1 MKNIKKKHFSN
12 FLIILLLVITSLAII
27 YTFLKD
33 GYYKSDGQSSDYTF
47 YYKVLFCSLFLM
59 LVTILMLSEKI
70 KRYFLIIT
78 FSSIAGLYFHEIM
91 IRSSI
96 FKKVDLS
103 LPKNFDQRNSSEI
116 VSNLN
121 KENKKAFNLITPTNF
136 LFSDG
141 LKISN
146 QKLDKKIFPLAGVSN
161 VLTPLCNELGEWIV
175 YKSDRFGFNNP
186 DKNWDNLNTE
196 ILIIGDSFAHGACA
210 RKNFDIR
217 GQIEKKTTK
226 KTITLGYG
234 GNGPL
239 LAMATY
245 LEFNKLINPDYLVWI
260 YYEHSDLVDLSKE
273 MNYSKIL
280 KLYFKNNY
288 SQNLYELQNE
298 IDESLRASYRRK
310 VFLSILKLQ
319 RTRKATIDILSS
331 RFFSKK
337 KDLLIDKNVTKKIPI
352 TNKKQLKNFE
362 LVLNRINKEVKK
374 NNQKLLFVY
383 LPSFERYFKKKNVIN
398 FYDNEIFEILD
409 KNDILYI
416 DIAQKFNNHN
426 DPISYFPLRRS
437 AHFTEEA
444 YDMIT
449 NEIIKKLNFQ
459 Q

>member
-78 FSSIAGLYFHEIM
+78 FSSITGLYFHEIM

-96 FKKVDLS
+96 FQKVDLS

-319 RTRKATIDILSS
+319 RTRKATIDILS
-331 RFFSKK
+331 RK

>member
-1 MKNIKKKHFSN
+1 MKNIKKKNFSN

-210 RKNFDIR
+210 
-217 GQIEKKTTK
+217 E
-226 KTITLGYG
+226 
-234 GNGPL
+234 
-239 LAMATY
+239 
-245 LEFNKLINPDYLVWI
+245 
-260 YYEHSDLVDLSKE
+260 
-273 MNYSKIL
+273 KIL
-280 KLYFKNNY
+280 ILEVKL
-288 SQNLYELQNE
+288 
-298 IDESLRASYRRK
+298 
-310 VFLSILKLQ
+310 
-319 RTRKATIDILSS
+319 
-331 RFFSKK
+331 
-337 KDLLIDKNVTKKIPI
+337 
-352 TNKKQLKNFE
+352 KKQ
-362 LVLNRINKEVKK
+362 
-374 NNQKLLFVY
+374 
-383 LPSFERYFKKKNVIN
+383 P
-398 FYDNEIFEILD
+398 
-409 KNDILYI
+409 
-416 DIAQKFNNHN
+416 
-426 DPISYFPLRRS
+426 
-437 AHFTEEA
+437 
-444 YDMIT
+444 
-449 NEIIKKLNFQ
+449 KKL
-459 Q
+459 

>member
-319 RTRKATIDILSS
+319 RTRKATIDIL
-331 RFFSKK
+331 
-337 KDLLIDKNVTKKIPI
+337 
-352 TNKKQLKNFE
+352 
-362 LVLNRINKEVKK
+362 
-374 NNQKLLFVY
+374 
-383 LPSFERYFKKKNVIN
+383 
-398 FYDNEIFEILD
+398 
-409 KNDILYI
+409 
-416 DIAQKFNNHN
+416 H
-426 DPISYFPLRRS
+426 
-437 AHFTEEA
+437 
-444 YDMIT
+444 
-449 NEIIKKLNFQ
+449 
-459 Q
+459 